1 MKKNLMALTTADKVV
16 VKVLAAV
23 IVASA
28 LVILASC
35 SNEPELTVKTSVP
48 SDTMGA
54 VTIVFDFPEIT
65 QQPMTRGTLADA
77 SITDLWLFDYMGE
90 ELKQTVHQSSTDEG
104 FGSVAV
110 TAETGDHSFC
120 FIASRGTGAS
130 VSGGTITWEKPSDT
144 FWAKTTLT
152 VTPQTATAQ
161 SVELQRVATK
171 LKIAITDEVPA
182 TLSKLTITADTW
194 HSGINA
200 LTGEPTAAAAR
211 TSTISVPA
219 SYIGTTGQ
227 LIASIFGICGD
238 DFTTN
243 VSFTASDAN
252 SQTIATV
259 ALDDVPMKRNTTTS
273 YIGPLFT
280 RQPTFTM
287 TVADSWDE
295 DITDTW

>member
-1 MKKNLMALTTADKVV
+1 MKKIMMAM
-16 VKVLAAV
+16 AA
-23 IVASA
+23 AA
-28 LVILASC
+28 MLLSC
-35 SNEPELTVKTSVP
+35 EKEETLTVKVNEPNDSLQVK
-48 SDTMGA
+48 
-54 VTIVFDFPEIT
+54 TITFTFGEISHHA
-65 QQPMTRGTLADA
+65 MTRGTLADA

-90 ELKQTVHQSSTDEG
+90 ELKQTIHQSSTDDG

-120 FIASRGTGAS
+120 FIASRGTGAT
-130 VSGGTITWEKPSDT
+130 VSGGVITWEKPSDT
-144 FWAKTTLT
+144 FWAKTTMT
-152 VTPQTATAQ
+152 VTPQTATSQ

-171 LKIAITDEVPA
+171 LKIIITDEVPA

-238 DFTTN
+238 GYATD
-243 VSFTASDAN
+243 VSVTASNAN
-252 SQTIATV
+252 SQEIASV
-259 ALDDVPMKRNTTTS
+259 ALDDVPMKKNTTTS
-273 YIGPLFT
+273 YSGPLFT

-287 TVADSWDE
+287 TVADSWSE

>member
-1 MKKNLMALTTADKVV
+1 MKKLLMAMAAAAMLLSCEKEETLTAKVNDP
-16 VKVLAAV
+16 KD
-23 IVASA
+23 SMQ
-28 LVILASC
+28 S
-35 SNEPELTVKTSVP
+35 KTI
-48 SDTMGA
+48 TFTFG
-54 VTIVFDFPEIT
+54 EISHKA
-65 QQPMTRGTLADA
+65 MTRGTLADA

-90 ELKQTVHQSSTDEG
+90 ELKQTIHQSSTDEG

-120 FIASRGTGAS
+120 FIASRGTGAT
-130 VSGGTITWEKPSDT
+130 VSGGAITWEKPSDT
-144 FWAKTTLT
+144 FWAKSTLT
-152 VTPQTATAQ
+152 ITPTTATSQ

-171 LKIAITDEVPA
+171 LKITITDEVPA

-211 TSTISVPA
+211 TSTISVPT

-238 DFTTN
+238 DYTTD
-243 VSFTASDAN
+243 VSVTASDAN
-252 SQTIATV
+252 SQAIASVT
-259 ALDDVPMKRNTTTS
+259 LDDVPMKKNTTTS
-273 YIGPLFT
+273 YSGPLFT
-280 RQPTFTM
+280 RQPTFSM
-287 TVADSWDE
+287 TVADSWGE

>member
-1 MKKNLMALTTADKVV
+1 MKKIMMAIAAAAMLLSCEKEDTLTAKV
-16 VKVLAAV
+16 
-23 IVASA
+23 
-28 LVILASC
+28 
-35 SNEPELTVKTSVP
+35 NEPNDSLQVKTI
-48 SDTMGA
+48 TFTFG
-54 VTIVFDFPEIT
+54 EISHHA
-65 QQPMTRGTLADA
+65 MTRGTLADA

-90 ELKQTVHQSSTDEG
+90 ELKQTVHQSSTDDG

-120 FIASRGTGAS
+120 FIASRGTGAT
-130 VSGGTITWEKPSDT
+130 VSGGAITWEKPSDT

-171 LKIAITDEVPA
+171 LKISITDEVPA
-182 TLSKLTITADTW
+182 TFSKLTITADTW

-227 LIASIFGICGD
+227 LIASIFGICGYD
-238 DFTTN
+238 YTTN
-243 VSFTASDAN
+243 VSVTALDAN
-252 SQTIATV
+252 SHTIASV
-259 ALDDVPMKRNTTTS
+259 ALDDVPMKKNTTTS
-273 YIGPLFT
+273 YSGTLFT

-287 TVADSWDE
+287 TVADSWGE

>member
-1 MKKNLMALTTADKVV
+1 MALTTADKVV

-28 LVILASC
+28 LVILESC

-65 QQPMTRGTLADA
+65 QQPMTRGTLSDA

-90 ELKQTVHQSSTDEG
+90 DLEQTIHQSSTDDG

-120 FIASRGTGAS
+120 FIASRGTGAT

-182 TLSKLTITADTW
+182 TLSKLTIIADTW

-200 LTGEPTAAAAR
+200 LTGMPTAVAAR
-211 TSTISVPA
+211 TSTISVPT

-243 VSFTASDAN
+243 VSVTASDAN
-252 SQTIATV
+252 SQTIASV
-259 ALDDVPMKRNTTTS
+259 ALDNVPMKRNTTTS
-273 YIGPLFT
+273 YSGPLFT

>member
-1 MKKNLMALTTADKVV
+1 MKKLLMAMAAAAMLLSCEKEKTLTAKV
-16 VKVLAAV
+16 
-23 IVASA
+23 
-28 LVILASC
+28 
-35 SNEPELTVKTSVP
+35 NEPKDSLQAKTI
-48 SDTMGA
+48 TFTFG
-54 VTIVFDFPEIT
+54 EIS
-65 QQPMTRGTLADA
+65 QQAMTRGTLADA

-90 ELKQTVHQSSTDEG
+90 ELKQTIHQSSTDDG

-120 FIASRGTGAS
+120 FIASRGTGAT
-130 VSGGTITWEKPSDT
+130 VSGGVITWEKPSDT
-144 FWAKTTLT
+144 FWAKTTMT

-171 LKIAITDEVPA
+171 LKITITDEVPA

-200 LTGEPTAAAAR
+200 MTGQPTSAAER

-238 DFTTN
+238 NYTTN
-243 VSFTASDAN
+243 ISVTASDSN
-252 SQTIATV
+252 SQTIASV

-273 YIGPLFT
+273 YSGPLFT

-287 TVADSWDE
+287 TAADAWNT
-295 DITDTW
+295 DITATW

>member
-1 MKKNLMALTTADKVV
+1 MAMAAAAMLLSCEKEETLTANV
-16 VKVLAAV
+16 
-23 IVASA
+23 
-28 LVILASC
+28 
-35 SNEPELTVKTSVP
+35 NEPKDSLQAKTI
-48 SDTMGA
+48 TFTFG
-54 VTIVFDFPEIT
+54 EILHNA
-65 QQPMTRGTLADA
+65 MTRGTLADA

-90 ELKQTVHQSSTDEG
+90 ELKQTIHQSSTDEG

-120 FIASRGTGAS
+120 FVASRGTGAT
-130 VSGGTITWEKPSDT
+130 VSGGVITWEKPSDT
-144 FWAKTTLT
+144 FWAKTMLT
-152 VTPQTATAQ
+152 VTQQTATAQ

-171 LKIAITDEVPA
+171 LKITVTDEVPA

-219 SYIGTTGQ
+219 SYIGTAGQ

-238 DFTTN
+238 NYTTD
-243 VSFTASDAN
+243 VSVTASDAN
-252 SQTIATV
+252 SQTIASV
-259 ALDDVPMKRNTTTS
+259 ALEDVPMKKNTTTS
-273 YIGPLFT
+273 YSGPLFT

-287 TVADSWDE
+287 TVADSWGE

>member
-1 MKKNLMALTTADKVV
+1 MAMAAAAMLLSCEKEESLTAKV
-16 VKVLAAV
+16 
-23 IVASA
+23 
-28 LVILASC
+28 
-35 SNEPELTVKTSVP
+35 NEPKDSLQVKTI
-48 SDTMGA
+48 TFTFG
-54 VTIVFDFPEIT
+54 EIT

-90 ELKQTVHQSSTDEG
+90 ELKQTIHQSSTDEG

-110 TAETGDHSFC
+110 TSETGDHSFC
-120 FIASRGTGAS
+120 FIASRGTGAT
-130 VSGGTITWEKPSDT
+130 VSGGAITWEKPSDT
-144 FWAKTTLT
+144 FWAKSTLT
-152 VTPQTATAQ
+152 ITPTTATTQ

-171 LKIAITDEVPA
+171 LKITITDEVPA

-200 LTGEPTAAAAR
+200 LTGDPTAAAAR
-211 TSTISVPA
+211 TSTINVPA

-238 DFTTN
+238 DYTTD
-243 VSFTASDAN
+243 VSVTASDAN
-252 SQTIATV
+252 SQMIASV

-273 YIGPLFT
+273 YSGPLFT

-287 TVADSWDE
+287 TVADSWGE
-295 DITDTW
+295 DIEDTW

>member
-1 MKKNLMALTTADKVV
+1 MAMAAAAMLLSCEKEETLTAKV
-16 VKVLAAV
+16 
-23 IVASA
+23 
-28 LVILASC
+28 
-35 SNEPELTVKTSVP
+35 NEPKDSLQAKTI
-48 SDTMGA
+48 TFTFG
-54 VTIVFDFPEIT
+54 EIT
-65 QQPMTRGTLADA
+65 HHAMTRGTLADA

-90 ELKQTVHQSSTDEG
+90 ELKQTIHQSSTDEG

-120 FIASRGTGAS
+120 FVASRGTGAT

-144 FWAKTTLT
+144 FLAKTTLT

-161 SVELQRVATK
+161 SVELQRVATR
-171 LKIAITDEVPA
+171 LRITITDEVPA

-211 TSTISVPA
+211 TSTINVPA
-219 SYIGTTGQ
+219 SYVGTTGQ

-238 DFTTN
+238 DYTTD
-243 VSFTASDAN
+243 VSVTASDAN
-252 SQTIATV
+252 SQAIASV
-259 ALDDVPMKRNTTTS
+259 SLVDVPMKKNTTTS
-273 YIGPLFT
+273 YSGPLFT
-280 RQPTFTM
+280 RQPTFSM
-287 TVADSWDE
+287 TVADSWGE

>member
-1 MKKNLMALTTADKVV
+1 MKKLLMAMAAAAMLLSCEKEETLTAKVNDP
-16 VKVLAAV
+16 KDSLQA
-23 IVASA
+23 
-28 LVILASC
+28 
-35 SNEPELTVKTSVP
+35 KTI
-48 SDTMGA
+48 TFTFG
-54 VTIVFDFPEIT
+54 EISHKA
-65 QQPMTRGTLADA
+65 MTRGTLEDA
-77 SITDLWLFDYMGE
+77 SITDLWLFDYIGD
-90 ELKQTVHQSSTDEG
+90 ELKQTVHQSSTDDV

-110 TAETGDHSFC
+110 TADTGEHSFC
-120 FIASRGTGAS
+120 FVASRGTGAS
-130 VSGGTITWEKPSDT
+130 VSGGVITWEKPSDT

-171 LKIAITDEVPA
+171 LKITITDEVPA

-227 LIASIFGICGD
+227 LVASIFGICGD
-238 DFTTN
+238 DYTTD
-243 VSFTASDAN
+243 VSVTASDAN
-252 SQTIATV
+252 SQAIATV
-259 ALDDVPMKRNTTTS
+259 ALEDVPMKKNTTTS
-273 YIGPLFT
+273 YSGPLFT
-280 RQPTFTM
+280 RKPTFSM
-287 TVADSWDE
+287 TVADSWGE